1 MFNGIIE
8 STGTIQKIDAH
19 GESNRLT
26 IEFDAKKF
34 DDIKLGDSIAVNGI
48 CLTLEDTTVNQLI
61 FYTSGE
67 TNLKISPFHVGQK
80 VNLER
85 SLILGSRISGHFVFG
100 HVDNTGILK
109 ELKMVG
115 KSWFMKIEFPKY
127 LKKYIIPKG
136 SISLNGISLTVNEV
150 SSKNFNCMIIP
161 HTYKY
166 TDIKTYKLNQI
177 LNLEVDMLARYAHFS
192 NKTK

>member
-67 TNLKISPFHVGQK
+67 TNLKISPF
-80 VNLER
+80 L
-85 SLILGSRISGHFVFG
+85 
-100 HVDNTGILK
+100 
-109 ELKMVG
+109 
-115 KSWFMKIEFPKY
+115 
-127 LKKYIIPKG
+127 
-136 SISLNGISLTVNEV
+136 
-150 SSKNFNCMIIP
+150 
-161 HTYKY
+161 
-166 TDIKTYKLNQI
+166 
-177 LNLEVDMLARYAHFS
+177 
-192 NKTK
+192 